1 MSKFMTFTLGAA
13 FGTAVGVIG
22 ICWLI
27 SKCTAGITWYSEGG
41 LTEHD
46 E

>member
-22 ICWLI
+22 VCWLI
-27 SKCTAGITWYSEGG
+27 SKCTAGITCYTKGG
-41 LTEHD
+41 LIGRD
-46 E
+46 